1 MNKINLIIIILLV
14 FQTINY
20 SFAQTIQYRIN
31 SNLNPDNHTIKVSSE
46 IDITIDEQNSKYFT
60 FKLNRNLTIISSNVK
75 VEKQSQNDSNLI
87 YCTYKIIPN
96 KKKPVKLFT
105 IVYEGK
111 IFESPDAGL
120 AEYARGFSQTNGIIS
135 KEGVYL
141 AGSTYWIP
149 TFNDEMYTFN
159 LTSELPTGW
168 KMVSQG
174 EQSIEGNKTTYNC
187 QTPQEEIYLIAA
199 PFTFYEKLKD
209 GKKIQAFLRTPDNEI
224 ARKYIEATIKYMEM
238 YEKMIGEYPYSKF
251 SLVENFWETGYGMPS
266 FTLLGEKVIRFPF
279 IINSSYPHEL
289 LHNYWGNSV
298 YVDYTT
304 GNWCEGITAYMA
316 DHLLKEQE
324 GQGVE
329 YRRSTLQKYTDYINE
344 ENDFALNQ
352 FISRNNPAEEAI
364 GYGKSLMMNHM
375 LRQKTGDNKFLDSY
389 RNFYETNKFK
399 KASYNDIATS
409 FKIYNQW
416 DVQFFFDQW
425 VNGVGAPKL
434 SYSDMSRTK
443 TGDLWK
449 ISFFINQTQTGQAFN
464 VDVPVAIYFADTVIK
479 VIATMDSKD
488 KYFSYV
494 SIKKPLKIEIDPEY
508 DIFRILDRRET
519 PSSVSQIMGSKN
531 LIIILPSKDPNI
543 ESYKTMAETFKGSN
557 EAQGLMV
564 KIVSDNEIA
573 QIPDGVSIW
582 VLGKT
587 NKFSTTIFPVEQYKN
602 QLSSEEYS
610 KLLTAFEKGSL
621 VLTTISTSNSANT
634 YGLIIGSEK
643 DAISGLTR
651 LLPHYGK
658 YSVLTFEGARPTNTS
673 KITLRP
679 SNSPLHIQF
688 DNEPNELNPQVRLKP
703 HKPLVN

>member
-1 MNKINLIIIILLV
+1 MNKITLIIIILLV

-31 SNLNPDNHTIKVSSE
+31 STLNPDNHTIKVSNE
-46 IDITIDEQNSKYFT
+46 IDIIIDEQNSKYFT
-60 FKLNRNLTIISSNVK
+60 FKLNRNLTIISSNMK
-75 VEKQSQNDSNLI
+75 VEKQLQNDSNLI
-87 YCTYKIIPN
+87 YNTYKIIPN
-96 KKKPVKLFT
+96 EKKPVKQFT

-111 IFESPDAGL
+111 IFESPDAGM

-149 TFNDEMYTFN
+149 TFNDKMYTFD
-159 LTSELPTGW
+159 LTTELPTGW
-168 KMVSQG
+168 KLVSQG
-174 EQSIEGNKTTYNC
+174 EQSIEDNKTTYNC

-224 ARKYIEATIKYMEM
+224 AKKYIEATIKYMEM

-364 GYGKSLMMNHM
+364 GYGKALMMNHM

-399 KASYNDIATS
+399 KASYNDIAAS

-464 VDVPVAIYFADTVIK
+464 IEVPVAIYFADTVIK

-557 EAQGLMV
+557 EAQGLKV
-564 KIVSDNEIA
+564 EIVSDNEIA
-573 QIPDGVSIW
+573 QIPEAVSIW

-587 NKFSTTIFPVEQYKN
+587 NKFSTTLFQLEQYKN
-602 QLSSEEYS
+602 QVTSEEYS
-610 KLLTAFEKGSL
+610 KILAAFEKGSI
-621 VLTTISTSNSANT
+621 VLTSTPATNSANT

-679 SNSPLHIQF
+679 SNSPLHFQF